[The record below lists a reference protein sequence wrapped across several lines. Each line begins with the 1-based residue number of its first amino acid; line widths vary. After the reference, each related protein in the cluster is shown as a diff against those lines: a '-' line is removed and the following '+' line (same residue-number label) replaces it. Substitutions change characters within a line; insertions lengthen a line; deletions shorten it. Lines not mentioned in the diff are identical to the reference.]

1 MVLNLSIRFQICF
14 ENEASDE
21 KFFFFFFRLIFPHRI
36 FSFIYE
42 PLCKQNKNKRLI
54 KNNLSFYSYM
64 CRLDVRNDTEVQSIL
79 SSKQYMIKRYN
90 VETANSSF
98 KFSIAQNEM
107 PQVPFQSKMIL
118 NL

>member
-1 MVLNLSIRFQICF
+1 
-14 ENEASDE
+14 
-21 KFFFFFFRLIFPHRI
+21 
-36 FSFIYE
+36 
-42 PLCKQNKNKRLI
+42 
-54 KNNLSFYSYM
+54 M

-107 PQVPFQSKMIL
+107 PQVSLQSKIMIKIL
-118 NL
+118 NLFRQWD

>member
-1 MVLNLSIRFQICF
+1 
-14 ENEASDE
+14 
-21 KFFFFFFRLIFPHRI
+21 
-36 FSFIYE
+36 
-42 PLCKQNKNKRLI
+42 
-54 KNNLSFYSYM
+54 M

-107 PQVPFQSKMIL
+107 PQVPFQSKIIL